1 MTTEDE
7 HHEENDAIPADE
19 DPSTEDMKAFLQALN
34 RFVHEVATMD
44 WPEQFQLDNDEKF
57 CFSVFR
63 TFWRQ
68 RHRQSEQR
76 GSNRRFHMRF
86 EGVDA
91 DDVRRFM
98 RDKFGHMFGHD
109 DAPLNIDP
117 EHHQPD
123 EDHIDDEAK
132 ERQRRFQ
139 DEWE

>member
-7 HHEENDAIPADE
+7 HHEENDDIPTDE
-19 DPSTEDMKAFLQALN
+19 DPYTEDTKAFLQALN

-44 WPEQFQLDNDEKF
+44 WPDHFQLDDNDTF

-68 RHRQSEQR
+68 RQRQSEHR
-76 GSNRRFHMRF
+76 GANRRFHMRF
-86 EGVDA
+86 EGANA

-98 RDKFGHMFGHD
+98 REKFGHMFGHD

-117 EHHQPD
+117 EDHQPD
-123 EDHIDDEAK
+123 EDHVDDEAK

>member
-7 HHEENDAIPADE
+7 HPEENDAIPADE

-34 RFVHEVATMD
+34 HFVHEVAIMD

-76 GSNRRFHMRF
+76 GGNRRFHMRF
-86 EGVDA
+86 EGADAGVVEAALEAAPASFAIFDVD
-91 DDVRRFM
+91 DGF
-98 RDKFGHMFGHD
+98 
-109 DAPLNIDP
+109 DP
-117 EHHQPD
+117 GLGEQGVVLGG
-123 EDHIDDEAK
+123 EAVQA
-132 ERQRRFQ
+132 ERAQARIIG
-139 DEWE
+139 

>member
-7 HHEENDAIPADE
+7 HHEENDAIPTDE
-19 DPSTEDMKAFLQALN
+19 DMPTEDMKAFLQSLN
-34 RFVHEVATMD
+34 RFVHEVASME
-44 WPEQFQLDNDEKF
+44 WPDQFKLDNDEKF

-76 GSNRRFHMRF
+76 GANRRFHMRF
-86 EGVDA
+86 EGADA

-98 RDKFGHMFGHD
+98 REKFGHMFEHD

-117 EHHQPD
+117 ENHQPD
-123 EDHIDDEAK
+123 EDHVDDEAK
-132 ERQRRFQ
+132 KRQQRFQ